1 LPDIAP
7 LLDCREA
14 AQRLHVS
21 VRTVRRYGKSG
32 LLDERRVG
40 PWLIRFTEASVEA
53 LIAAPRNGTE
63 APATSAAPLPSRQ
76 HGQH

>member
-1 LPDIAP
+1 MPDPAP

-14 AQRLHVS
+14 ARRLHVS

-40 PWLIRFTEASVEA
+40 PWLIRFTEASVVA
-53 LIAAPRNGTE
+53 LIAKQKD
-63 APATSAAPLPSRQ
+63 AA
-76 HGQH
+76 